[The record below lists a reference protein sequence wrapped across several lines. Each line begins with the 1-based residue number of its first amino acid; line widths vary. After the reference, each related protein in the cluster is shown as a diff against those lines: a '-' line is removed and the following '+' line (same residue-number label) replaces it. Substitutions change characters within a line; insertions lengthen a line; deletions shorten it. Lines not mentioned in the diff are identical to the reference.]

1 MPIFAK
7 GLMLACLCSALATG
21 GSGFYIKAKAQ
32 LAQIL
37 MIHAWNKALETNEQ
51 VKPWPWAD
59 IFPVARLTVPSRDL
73 ELIILEGISG
83 EAMAFGPGRIPG
95 SSHRLDRGVYAIGG
109 HRDTHLA
116 FLEDLQEGT
125 ELIVQ
130 TKDGQQA
137 HYQVADTFVV
147 DSDQQ
152 QLSIHPFE
160 RAFTLI
166 TCYPFNATQTGGPL
180 RYVVVSTP
188 ATNANPPTKT

>member
-1 MPIFAK
+1 MPIIPK
-7 GLMLACLCSALATG
+7 SLVLLCLCSALATG
-21 GSGFYIKAKAQ
+21 GSGIYIKAKAQ
-32 LAQIL
+32 LAQVL
-37 MIHAWNKALETNEQ
+37 MIHAWNKALETNKQ

-59 IFPVARLTVPSRDL
+59 IHPVARLTVPSRDL

-83 EAMAFGPGRIPG
+83 EAMAFGPGRIPE
-95 SSHRLDRGVYAIGG
+95 SSNRLDNGVYAIGG

-116 FLEDLQEGT
+116 FLEDLEEGT

-137 HYQVADTFVV
+137 RYQVANTFVA
-147 DSDQQ
+147 DSDQEE
-152 QLSIHPFE
+152 LSIHPTE

-188 ATNANPPTKT
+188 MEEIQPPTST